1 MSVWA
6 DASVL
11 IALDAIGEVEFLRR
25 ALGKVCITRQVAEEV
40 LTDRASEALR
50 GAAGTWLQVL
60 PVQGD
65 VRRFRRLGLGH
76 GEASM
81 FLTPRG
87 DTLILDDHAARRLA
101 EAEGRSYT
109 GLLGVLLEATRTGVI
124 PRTQARSMLARLARV
139 RFRMA
144 PDLYERLREELG
156 EAPEKKP
163 PR

>member
-6 DASVL
+6 DAAVL
-11 IALDAIGEVEFLRR
+11 IALGATGEVEFLRR
-25 ALGKVCITRQVAEEV
+25 ALGKVSITRQVAEEV

-50 GAAGTWLQVL
+50 GAAGTWLQVV

-76 GEASM
+76 GEASL
-81 FLTPRG
+81 FLTPRE
-87 DTLILDDHAARRLA
+87 DTLILDDRAARTLA

-124 PRTQARSMLARLARV
+124 PRAQARSMLVRLATV

-144 PDLYERLREELG
+144 SDLYERLREELG
-156 EAPEKKP
+156 EAPGKEP

>member
-6 DASVL
+6 DASIL
-11 IALDAIGEVEFLRR
+11 IALDAIGEIEFLHR
-25 ALGKVCITRQVAEEV
+25 ALGKVSIARQVAEVV

-50 GAAGTWLQVL
+50 SAAGTWLQVV

-81 FLTPRG
+81 FLTLRG
-87 DTLILDDHAARRLA
+87 GTLILDDRSARRLA

-109 GLLGVLLEATRTGVI
+109 GLLAVLLEASRTGVI
-124 PRTQARSMLARLARV
+124 PRAQARSMLARLARV

-144 PDLYERLREELG
+144 SDLYEYLREELEEVSG
-156 EAPEKKP
+156 KDP

>member
-11 IALDAIGEVEFLRR
+11 IALDAIGEVDFLHRM
-25 ALGKVCITRQVAEEV
+25 LGAVSITRQVAEEV
-40 LTDRASEALR
+40 LTERASEALR
-50 GAAGTWLQVL
+50 GAVGTWLHIV

-76 GEASM
+76 GEASL

-109 GLLGVLLEATRTGVI
+109 GLLGILSEAARAGVI
-124 PRTQARSMLARLARV
+124 PRSQARSMLARLAHV

-144 PDLYERLREELG
+144 PDLYERLREEFG
-156 EAPEKKP
+156 DAPGKESP
-163 PR
+163 P